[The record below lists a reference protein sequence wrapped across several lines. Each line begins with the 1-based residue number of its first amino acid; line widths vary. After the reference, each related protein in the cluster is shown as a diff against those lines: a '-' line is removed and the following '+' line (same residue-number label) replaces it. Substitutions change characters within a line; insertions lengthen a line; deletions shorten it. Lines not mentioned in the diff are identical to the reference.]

1 MNIPRLLGCILLSG
15 LAGAVGTAFT
25 SKSVTTWY
33 VTISKP
39 SFTPPGW
46 VFGPAWTV
54 LYIMMGIALYLV
66 WERSSVPGAV
76 TPWAFALF
84 FVQLAFNA
92 MWSVFFFGQ
101 RNIGVALVDIALLW
115 AAVLVTM
122 LVFWQISRVAGALFI
137 PYLAW
142 VTFAAALN
150 YSIWRLN
157 SGTL

>member
-1 MNIPRLLGCILLSG
+1 MNILKLLGCILVSG
-15 LAGAVGTAFT
+15 LAGAIGAVFT
-25 SKSVTTWY
+25 SRSVTTWY
-33 VTISKP
+33 VTIAKP

-54 LYIMMGIALYLV
+54 LYILMGIALYLV
-66 WERSSVPGAV
+66 WERASIPGAV

-84 FVQLAFNA
+84 FLQLTFNA
-92 MWSVFFFGQ
+92 LWSVIFFGQ
-101 RNIGVALVDIALLW
+101 RAIGLALVDIALLW
-115 AAVLVTM
+115 LAVLATM
-122 LVFWQISRVAGALFI
+122 LVFWQVSRVAGALLI

-157 SGTL
+157 SGAV